1 MARTTTGADRCHIP
15 RCLSRPISVSIIA
28 KRVVAAVLAAAAI
41 ITGAWAA
48 TDPRSF
54 FTSFPLPG
62 HHWVAALPPYN
73 EHLTRDVGGLFLAL
87 AVVSVW
93 AVARPRPETFV
104 MTGVAWEAFSIPH
117 LAYHSAHLDIFSTA
131 DAVGNAVG
139 LCGIVVLAALLLVP
153 ARRRAA

>member
-1 MARTTTGADRCHIP
+1 MSHPAV
-15 RCLSRPISVSIIA
+15 LSRPFCVSIGA

-48 TDPRSF
+48 VDPRSF
-54 FTSFPLPG
+54 FLSFPLPG
-62 HHWVAALPPYN
+62 HYWVAALPPYN

-93 AVARPRPETFV
+93 AAARPRPETFV
-104 MTGVAWEAFSIPH
+104 MVGVAWEAFSIPH
-117 LAYHSAHLDIFSTA
+117 LAYHSAHLDVFSTA

-139 LCGIVVLAALLLVP
+139 LSGIVVLAALLLAP